1 MRVETRLLKLS
12 SHLTSSEYRVEL
24 PNVTLPCVCI
34 NPFSVVGDELEY
46 SLIRDGNLFP
56 LYGVKPQK
64 GFAKANVAFMAGVS
78 LKFIQWDE
86 EPPHCVGLIGLVKNE
101 PMLYASLLFPGTSQH
116 PRLVK

>member
-1 MRVETRLLKLS
+1 MQ
-12 SHLTSSEYRVEL
+12 
-24 PNVTLPCVCI
+24 NVALPCVCI
-34 NPFSVVGDELEY
+34 NPFSIVGEELEY

-78 LKFIQWDE
+78 LKFIDWE
-86 EPPHCVGLIGLVKNE
+86 REPPHCVGLIGLVKNE
-101 PMLYASLLFPGTSQH
+101 PMLYASLLFPGVDYM